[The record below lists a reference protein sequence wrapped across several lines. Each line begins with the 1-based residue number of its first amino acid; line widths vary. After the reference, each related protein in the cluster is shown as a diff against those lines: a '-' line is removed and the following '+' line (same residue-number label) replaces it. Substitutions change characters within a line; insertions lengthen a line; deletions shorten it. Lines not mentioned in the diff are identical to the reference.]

1 MADLTFTKI
10 EDAPAASSGA
20 PVTFTKIDA
29 AGQPAPE
36 KVYYNEAGQP
46 FTMSGKPPAE
56 DKGYTGTILPLRR
69 DDAGLHPA
77 VPEAIASPVRGM
89 AEGGMRAFG
98 IGEAGQNPLRPL
110 DTETLGAVGTFA
122 GAPTMGA
129 SIGRGIV
136 GPAERATATTAR
148 SQATVENRAADVVSK
163 QFAKGAQGGAPTA
176 ADVVSEFTRARTE
189 GQPLT
194 LSDINNPALGQL
206 AGTTYRQGGAARS
219 QMKGFYETRG
229 AAAGDRVAE
238 MIDRHL
244 SDEPLRGT
252 AAKLVND
259 RSVRAKPLW
268 DEARAGGSLPPITD
282 MFANAFGEAK
292 ARFATNT
299 EKVSRFRQA
308 YDASTDTTDK
318 LRIGKQLQEAVQEHG
333 ASQITFDNLGQRLME
348 AQADGSANAP
358 GAVWSPRLQELLD
371 QPEVQ
376 QGLRRGWA
384 IERRN
389 AVGKGQPF
397 NPTEYAVTG
406 VDEAGQPIVGKVP
419 NMALLMVAKEGLD
432 AVIDSSAMKDSLTG
446 RPTKAGLSYINL
458 REGLVQELDRLNPKY
473 AEARNVWSG
482 DTASIR
488 ALNDGRGF
496 LEPKR
501 FSPDELAEYVGK
513 LTDSDKQFFVVGV
526 ADALKNKLFRSAD
539 SANKGRVIN
548 TEDARMRL
556 RPLFG
561 SDEEAQT
568 FIDAMERERSMG
580 VTPGRVYGGSPT
592 AERVSDDRSAE
603 MAVHAAHGL
612 LKVLEGRWL
621 SAIASGIRVRRM
633 FGGKPDEALS
643 QAVAKALTDPDAPI
657 SDIGPLLPQKPLP
670 SRLRETPKPSAAST
684 ASHLAPAVL
693 GAQDP
698 GSSAMGLQ

>member
-1 MADLTFTKI
+1 
-10 EDAPAASSGA
+10 
-20 PVTFTKIDA
+20 
-29 AGQPAPE
+29 
-36 KVYYNEAGQP
+36 
-46 FTMSGKPPAE
+46 
-56 DKGYTGTILPLRR
+56 
-69 DDAGLHPA
+69 
-77 VPEAIASPVRGM
+77 
-89 AEGGMRAFG
+89 
-98 IGEAGQNPLRPL
+98 
-110 DTETLGAVGTFA
+110 
-122 GAPTMGA
+122 MGA

-136 GPAERATATTAR
+136 GPAERATATAAR
-148 SQATVENRAADVVSK
+148 SQATVENRAANVVSK
-163 QFAKGAQGGAPTA
+163 QFAKGVQGGAPTA
-176 ADVVSEFTRARTE
+176 ADVVTEMTRARAE

-194 LSDINNPALGQL
+194 LSDINNPAMGQL
-206 AGTTYRQGGAARS
+206 AGTTYRQGGAART

-268 DEARAGGSLPPITD
+268 DEARAGGSTAPLEKQFESA
-282 MFANAFGEAK
+282 FADVGK
-292 ARFATNT
+292 T
-299 EKVSRFRQA
+299 E
-308 YDASTDTTDK
+308 
-318 LRIGKQLQEAVQEHG
+318 QEAVRAAQSAESALTAAKAKQTQTG
-333 ASQITFDNLGQRLME
+333 GNVYSASAANRAGREAVVRLVEARDKLSQIQKDKLAIRERLTQ
-348 AQADGSANAP
+348 AQQDRSANAP

-397 NPTEYAVTG
+397 NATEYAATG
-406 VDEAGQPIVGKVP
+406 VDEAGQLIVGKVP

-432 AVIDSSAMKDSLTG
+432 AIIDSSAMKDSLTG

-482 DTASIR
+482 DTASIK

-539 SANKGRVIN
+539 SANKGRIIN

-568 FIDAMERERSMG
+568 FIDAIERERSMAT
-580 VTPGRVYGGSPT
+580 TPGRVYGGSPT

-603 MAVHAAHGL
+603 IAVHAAHGL
-612 LKVLEGRWL
+612 LRVLEGRWL
-621 SAIASGIRVRRM
+621 GAIASGIRVRRM
-633 FGGKPDEALS
+633 FGGKVDEQLS
-643 QAVAKALTDPDAPI
+643 QAVAKALTNPDAPV
-657 SDIGPLLPQKPLP
+657 SEIGPLLPQKPLP
-670 SRLRETPKPSAAST
+670 ARERALPKPSATST
-684 ASHLAPAVL
+684 VSHLAPAVL
-693 GAQDP
+693 GTQDP

>member
-1 MADLTFTKI
+1 
-10 EDAPAASSGA
+10 
-20 PVTFTKIDA
+20 
-29 AGQPAPE
+29 
-36 KVYYNEAGQP
+36 
-46 FTMSGKPPAE
+46 
-56 DKGYTGTILPLRR
+56 
-69 DDAGLHPA
+69 
-77 VPEAIASPVRGM
+77 
-89 AEGGMRAFG
+89 
-98 IGEAGQNPLRPL
+98 
-110 DTETLGAVGTFA
+110 
-122 GAPTMGA
+122 MGA

-136 GPAERATATTAR
+136 GPAERAAATADR
-148 SQATVENRAADVVSK
+148 SQATIENRAADVVSK
-163 QFAKGAQGGAPTA
+163 QFAKGVRGGAPTA
-176 ADVVSEFTRARTE
+176 ADVVTEMTRARAE

-206 AGTTYRQGGAARS
+206 AGTTYRQGGTARS
-219 QMKGFYETRG
+219 WLKGFFETRG

-252 AAKLVND
+252 AAKLIND

-282 MFANAFGEAK
+282 MFAKAFSEAK
-292 ARFATNT
+292 GRFATNA
-299 EKVSRFRQA
+299 EKVSRLRQA
-308 YDASTDTTDK
+308 YDAATDTTDK
-318 LRIGKQLQEAVQEHG
+318 LRLGKELQEATQEHG
-333 ASQITFDNLGQRLME
+333 ASQITYENLGQRLRE

-371 QPEVQ
+371 QTEVQ

-389 AVGKGQPF
+389 AVGKGAAF
-397 NPTEYAVTG
+397 NPSDYAITG
-406 VDEAGQPIVGKVP
+406 IDKSGQPIIGKVP
-419 NMALLMVAKEGLD
+419 NMSLLMVAKEGLD
-432 AVIDSSAMKDSLTG
+432 AIIDSSAMKDSLTG

-496 LEPKR
+496 LETKR

-592 AERVSDDRSAE
+592 AERGADDRSAE
-603 MAVHAAHGL
+603 MVVHAAHGL
-612 LKVLEGRWL
+612 MKVLEGRWL

-670 SRLRETPKPSAAST
+670 SRSRPLPKPTASST

>member
-1 MADLTFTKI
+1 LPSFLSGPSVGEQLTA
-10 EDAPAASSGA
+10 EHQNVQAAEAKAGHPLSLKERLAAEPVMQSPVAVGFGTHQIGEEGA
-20 PVTFTKIDA
+20 FPVKGGARADA
-29 AGQPAPE
+29 AIENKAA
-36 KVYYNEAGQP
+36 N
-46 FTMSGKPPAE
+46 
-56 DKGYTGTILPLRR
+56 
-69 DDAGLHPA
+69 A
-77 VPEAIASPVRGM
+77 VSR
-89 AEGGMRAFG
+89 
-98 IGEAGQNPLRPL
+98 
-110 DTETLGAVGTFA
+110 
-122 GAPTMGA
+122 
-129 SIGRGIV
+129 
-136 GPAERATATTAR
+136 
-148 SQATVENRAADVVSK
+148 
-163 QFAKGAQGGAPTA
+163 QFAKGVQGGAPTA

-219 QMKGFYETRG
+219 WLKGFFETRG

-282 MFANAFGEAK
+282 MFAKAFQD
-292 ARFATNT
+292 ARTRASSDTN
-299 EKVSRFRQA
+299 KVARIRGL
-308 YDASTDTTDK
+308 YDAATDTTDK
-318 LRIGKQLQEAVQEHG
+318 LSLGKQLQEASQKAG
-333 ASQITFDNLGQRLME
+333 ASGITLSNLGDRLKE
-348 AQADGSANAP
+348 AQADGSASAP

-371 QPEVQ
+371 QPEIQ

-389 AVGKGQPF
+389 AVGKGAAF
-397 NPTEYAVTG
+397 NPSDYAVTG
-406 VDEAGQPIVGKVP
+406 IDKSGQPIIGKVP
-419 NMALLMVAKEGLD
+419 NMSLLMVAKEGLD
-432 AVIDSSAMKDSLTG
+432 AIIDSSAMKDSLTG

-561 SDEEAQT
+561 SDEEAQI
-568 FIDAMERERSMG
+568 FIDAMERERNMAT
-580 VTPGRVYGGSPT
+580 TPGRVYGGSPT
-592 AERVSDDRSAE
+592 AERVADDHSAE
-603 MAVHAAHGL
+603 MAIHAAHGL
-612 LKVLEGRWL
+612 LRVLEGRWL
-621 SAIASGIRVRRM
+621 GAIASGIRVRRM
-633 FGGKPDEALS
+633 FGGKVDEALS

-657 SDIGPLLPQKPLP
+657 SDIGPLLPQKTLP
-670 SRLRETPKPSAAST
+670 PKEVSQTPKPPIV
-684 ASHLAPAVL
+684 PAIPLSPVL
-693 GAQDP
+693 PQQSQGA
-698 GSSAMGLQ
+698 SAMGLQ